1 MNRTQRSPDSL
12 LSIEEQNQILKN
24 LLSDPDDPISL
35 RLLNL
40 NEEREAAKRN
50 ITSSETDPNETEE

>member
-12 LSIEEQNQILKN
+12 LTIEEQIQILKN

-50 ITSSETDPNETEE
+50 IASSETDPNETE